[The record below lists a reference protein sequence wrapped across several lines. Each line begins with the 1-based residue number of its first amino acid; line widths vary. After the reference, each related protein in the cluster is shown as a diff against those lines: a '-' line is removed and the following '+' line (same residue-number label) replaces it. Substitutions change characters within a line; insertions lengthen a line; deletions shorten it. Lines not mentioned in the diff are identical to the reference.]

1 MVKKMTENME
11 VNGKE
16 EIDCREEKLNY
27 SNKGQGKTKKIR
39 KKKNEKLRKRKKG
52 GKTSK

>member
-1 MVKKMTENME
+1 ME

-39 KKKNEKLRKRKKG
+39 KKNFENENGLVLI
-52 GKTSK
+52 